1 MHKLVIADDDEW
13 IREGLRRNIH
23 WDQGNIQVAGVAV
36 DGKEAW
42 ELIQREKPD
51 LLLSDIRMP
60 FMDGLKLAA
69 QVKENGLDLKIV
81 FLTGYDDFS
90 YAKEALQLQAF
101 DYILKYEDNDKILR
115 TIMNASEALE
125 EERRKREKDIKSHG
139 LIVNQ
144 FFSELISGSGNEEAI
159 DREAKLLDLT
169 FCGSVFVMAVL
180 SLDGVGRFLKPNKP
194 VDLELLLFTLKNLCN
209 EVLETA
215 NCDGVQVYAIQ
226 YNHRI
231 NLLFNYRNEDAEKL
245 KQDTE
250 LIARRLTVMIEQ
262 YLKIH
267 AKIGIGSIGEG
278 FKHIGVS
285 YEEALIATQMKDVRM
300 DQSIIFYDQ
309 VKYSSNSHQAI
320 LRTIMDYI
328 ANHYQNENLDLK
340 EVAETVHITPSYVST
355 LFKKY
360 TDVNFCEYIVQ
371 VRIDKAT
378 ELLVHTDLK
387 VYEVAE
393 KIGYVNTQYFSVLFK
408 RHTGF
413 TPMEYR
419 QQHSS

>member
-115 TIMNASEALE
+115 TIMNASDALE

-209 EVLETA
+209 EVLESA
-215 NCDGVQVYAIQ
+215 ICDGVQVYAIQ

-231 NLLFNYRNEDAEKL
+231 NLLFNYRNEGAEKL

-262 YLKIH
+262 YLKVH

-355 LFKKY
+355 LFKSIRMLIFVSILSK
-360 TDVNFCEYIVQ
+360 CE
-371 VRIDKAT
+371 
-378 ELLVHTDLK
+378 
-387 VYEVAE
+387 
-393 KIGYVNTQYFSVLFK
+393 
-408 RHTGF
+408 
-413 TPMEYR
+413 
-419 QQHSS
+419 

>member
-1 MHKLVIADDDEW
+1 
-13 IREGLRRNIH
+13 
-23 WDQGNIQVAGVAV
+23 
-36 DGKEAW
+36 
-42 ELIQREKPD
+42 
-51 LLLSDIRMP
+51 
-60 FMDGLKLAA
+60 
-69 QVKENGLDLKIV
+69 
-81 FLTGYDDFS
+81 
-90 YAKEALQLQAF
+90 
-101 DYILKYEDNDKILR
+101 
-115 TIMNASEALE
+115 
-125 EERRKREKDIKSHG
+125 
-139 LIVNQ
+139 
-144 FFSELISGSGNEEAI
+144 
-159 DREAKLLDLT
+159 
-169 FCGSVFVMAVL
+169 
-180 SLDGVGRFLKPNKP
+180 
-194 VDLELLLFTLKNLCN
+194 
-209 EVLETA
+209 
-215 NCDGVQVYAIQ
+215 
-226 YNHRI
+226 
-231 NLLFNYRNEDAEKL
+231 
-245 KQDTE
+245 
-250 LIARRLTVMIEQ
+250 
-262 YLKIH
+262 
-267 AKIGIGSIGEG
+267 
-278 FKHIGVS
+278 
-285 YEEALIATQMKDVRM
+285 M

-328 ANHYQNENLDLK
+328 ANHYHNENLDLK

>member
-144 FFSELISGSGNEEAI
+144 FLAS
-159 DREAKLLDLT
+159 
-169 FCGSVFVMAVL
+169 
-180 SLDGVGRFLKPNKP
+180 
-194 VDLELLLFTLKNLCN
+194 
-209 EVLETA
+209 
-215 NCDGVQVYAIQ
+215 
-226 YNHRI
+226 
-231 NLLFNYRNEDAEKL
+231 
-245 KQDTE
+245 
-250 LIARRLTVMIEQ
+250 
-262 YLKIH
+262 
-267 AKIGIGSIGEG
+267 
-278 FKHIGVS
+278 
-285 YEEALIATQMKDVRM
+285 
-300 DQSIIFYDQ
+300 
-309 VKYSSNSHQAI
+309 
-320 LRTIMDYI
+320 
-328 ANHYQNENLDLK
+328 
-340 EVAETVHITPSYVST
+340 
-355 LFKKY
+355 
-360 TDVNFCEYIVQ
+360 
-371 VRIDKAT
+371 
-378 ELLVHTDLK
+378 
-387 VYEVAE
+387 
-393 KIGYVNTQYFSVLFK
+393 
-408 RHTGF
+408 
-413 TPMEYR
+413 
-419 QQHSS
+419 